1 MPELPEVEHVKR
13 GLEPYVIGE
22 TIVSV
27 QFSEQVKKSHE
38 NGKQAIIKGKGLAH
52 FSDHV
57 KGYKMNRIERR
68 SKYLLFHVERA
79 SSTAF
84 LLSHLGMSGA
94 WFAIDSVD
102 QITEDKFRSHVHV
115 IFTFES
121 GRLLIYSDI
130 RRFGELRFLDKLE
143 DHPPIIAIGPEPFDQ
158 NAQELFLASLN
169 LPKFNSKP
177 VKEVIMNHQVIA
189 GCGNIYATEAL
200 FKSRIHP
207 KRAVSRISL
216 GKRIELFNNIVSV
229 LQEGIDAGGSSISD
243 YRNVNGQAG
252 SMQDRL
258 QMYGRKECPKC
269 GSNVKQAV
277 IGGRNSHYCGKCQ
290 R

>member
-13 GLEPYVIGE
+13 GLEPYVVGE
-22 TIVSV
+22 RIVSV
-27 QFSEQVKKSHE
+27 QFSEQVKKSHAG
-38 NGKQAIIKGKGLAH
+38 GKQAI
-52 FSDHV
+52 V
-57 KGYKMNRIERR
+57 KGADLADFSEYVKNYKISRINRR
-68 SKYLLFHVERA
+68 SKYLLFHMENE
-79 SSTAF
+79 TTEGI

-94 WFAIDSVD
+94 WFAIDSVE
-102 QITEDKFRSHVHV
+102 QITEEKFRNHVHV

-130 RRFGELRFLDKLE
+130 RRFGEMRFLEKLE
-143 DHPPIIAIGPEPFDQ
+143 DHPPIIAIGPEPFDE

-169 LPKFNSKP
+169 LRKFHSKP
-177 VKEVIMNHQVIA
+177 VKDVIMNHQVIA

-200 FKSRIHP
+200 FKSKIHP
-207 KRAVSRISL
+207 NRTVSRVGL
-216 GKRIELFNNIVSV
+216 GKRIELFHNIVSV

-258 QMYGRKECPKC
+258 QMYGKKECPLC
-269 GSNVKQAV
+269 GANVKQAV